1 MRKRSNSRQPKNQ
14 RPIEKSGRICKRAAN
29 RGRGRRGGIVAT
41 PHSELWRKRLNVPAY
56 RIMEAARYAR
66 TSNQTIRN
74 WEKIRGDQSVVTRR
88 DEREALSYL
97 QLIEV
102 GVVAAMR
109 NSGVKLNTIR
119 DARKYLSEEFNSPYP
134 FAQYRF
140 KTDGKELF
148 LDYDQIVKSEKDKLL
163 NVTEHGQYA
172 WNRILSGLLQEF
184 EYEADI
190 ETVLRWRVDGMDS
203 PIRIDPRIAFGSPHV
218 NGIATWVLRDRW
230 KSGEGIGDIAD
241 DYDIAIDLVTAAL
254 RFERVEVDP
263 DRPHKWIH

>member
-1 MRKRSNSRQPKNQ
+1 
-14 RPIEKSGRICKRAAN
+14 
-29 RGRGRRGGIVAT
+29 VAT
-41 PHSELWRKRLNVPAY
+41 AAHTELWRERLNTPAY

-74 WEKIRGDQSVVTRR
+74 WEKIRGNRTLVTAR

-109 NSGVKLNTIR
+109 KSGVSLDSIR
-119 DARKYLSEEFNSPYP
+119 NARQYLSEKFNSPYP

-140 KTDGKELF
+140 KTDGKTIF
-148 LDYDQIVKSEKDKLL
+148 MDYDQLVVADKNRLL
-163 NVTEHGQYA
+163 NLNERGQLA
-172 WNRILSGLLQEF
+172 WNEILSGLLQEF
-184 EYEADI
+184 EYDSEI
-190 ETVLRWRVDGMDS
+190 GTVLRWRVAGTDN

-218 NGIATWVLRDRW
+218 NGVPTWVLRDRW

-241 DYDIAIDLVTAAL
+241 DYELPSDLVTAAL
-254 RFERVEVDP
+254 SFEHIEVDP

>member
-1 MRKRSNSRQPKNQ
+1 M
-14 RPIEKSGRICKRAAN
+14 
-29 RGRGRRGGIVAT
+29 AT
-41 PHSELWRKRLNVPAY
+41 TAHSELWQKRLAAPAY

-74 WEKIRGDQSVVTRR
+74 WEKIARPVVTKR
-88 DEREALSYL
+88 DAREDLSYL

-109 NSGVKLNTIR
+109 KSGVKLDTIR
-119 DARKYLSEEFNSPYP
+119 DARKYLSKAFDSPFP

-163 NVTEHGQYA
+163 NVTERGQLA
-172 WNRILSGLLQEF
+172 WNQILSGLLQEF
-184 EYEADI
+184 EYDPEI
-190 ETVLRWRVDGMDS
+190 GTVLRWRVDGMES
-203 PIRIDPRIAFGSPHV
+203 PIRIDPRVAFGSPHV

-230 KSGEGIGDIAD
+230 KSGESIADIAE
-241 DYDIAIDLVTAAL
+241 DYELSSDLVTAAL
-254 RFERVEVDP
+254 RFEHIEVDP
-263 DRPHKWIH
+263 DRPNKWTH